1 MQAGSAAHV
10 PVLTKRV
17 RGSSLTTTQGGGGG
31 GGNANQRQDG

>member
-17 RGSSLTTTQGGGGG
+17 RGSSLTTTQGGGGR
-31 GGNANQRQDG
+31 GNANQRQDG